1 MENFGGTKGI
11 QLRPMKSHHF
21 KLSCGMLEKVSQRV
35 DCENELARRKER
47 KTNEALQ
54 VSQNVAWRKEIKEGE
69 KEKEQ
74 WQSFFPPK
82 ETANRVQK

>member
-21 KLSCGMLEKVSQRV
+21 KLSGMVERVSQRV

-47 KTNEALQ
+47 
-54 VSQNVAWRKEIKEGE
+54 
-69 KEKEQ
+69 
-74 WQSFFPPK
+74 
-82 ETANRVQK
+82 